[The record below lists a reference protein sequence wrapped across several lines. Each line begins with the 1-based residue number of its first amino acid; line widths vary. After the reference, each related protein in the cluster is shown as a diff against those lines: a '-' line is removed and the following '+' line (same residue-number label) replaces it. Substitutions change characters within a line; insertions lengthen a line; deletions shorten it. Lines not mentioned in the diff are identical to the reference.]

1 MEQTAGAGGLAY
13 ATHKGRHRLPQA
25 CPVQPA
31 ATASERGSAHATFTH
46 TDTHSHTDTATHT
59 HTHSHTH
66 THTHTSH
73 YTLACT
79 QGALSHLACASQR
92 AGRAGAYHGR
102 IRHPDLEV
110 RASIEASQVIADG
123 LSDVKPPAR
132 RGRVSLYVELPGG
145 AGGRATH
152 SPTSGTS
159 ACSAAGES
167 STCCSAC
174 ACAVTSS
181 SSTAVC
187 I

>member
-1 MEQTAGAGGLAY
+1 MGQAEGACAGGLAM
-13 ATHKGRHRLPQA
+13 HRLQPTRDGTDFPK
-25 CPVQPA
+25 PVQCNQPQQPA
-31 ATASERGSAHATFTH
+31 SAGLH
-46 TDTHSHTDTATHT
+46 TQRSHTRA
-59 HTHSHTH
+59 
-66 THTHTSH
+66 HTSH

-79 QGALSHLACASQR
+79 QGAPSHLACASQR
-92 AGRAGAYHGR
+92 AGRAGAYHGG

-123 LSDVKPPAR
+123 VSDVKPPAR

>member
-1 MEQTAGAGGLAY
+1 MGQTGGACAGGLAM
-13 ATHKGRHRLPQA
+13 HRLQPTRDGTDFPK
-25 CPVQPA
+25 PVQCNQPQQPA
-31 ATASERGSAHATFTH
+31 SAGLH
-46 TDTHSHTDTATHT
+46 TQRSHTRA
-59 HTHSHTH
+59 
-66 THTHTSH
+66 HTSH

-79 QGALSHLACASQR
+79 QGAPSHLACASQR
-92 AGRAGAYHGR
+92 AGRAGAYHGG

-123 LSDVKPPAR
+123 VSDVKPPAR

-145 AGGRATH
+145 GEGGRATH

-174 ACAVTSS
+174 ACAATSS

>member
-1 MEQTAGAGGLAY
+1 MGQAEGACAGGLAM
-13 ATHKGRHRLPQA
+13 HRLQPTRDGTDFPK
-25 CPVQPA
+25 PVQCNQPQQPA
-31 ATASERGSAHATFTH
+31 SAGLH
-46 TDTHSHTDTATHT
+46 TQRSHTRA
-59 HTHSHTH
+59 
-66 THTHTSH
+66 HTSH

-79 QGALSHLACASQR
+79 QGAPSHLACASQR
-92 AGRAGAYHGR
+92 AGRAGAYHGG

-123 LSDVKPPAR
+123 VSDVKPPAR

-181 SSTAVC
+181 SSTAVLY
-187 I
+187 

>member
-1 MEQTAGAGGLAY
+1 MGQAEGACAGGLAM
-13 ATHKGRHRLPQA
+13 HRLQPTRDGTDFPK
-25 CPVQPA
+25 PVQCNQPQQPA
-31 ATASERGSAHATFTH
+31 SAGLH
-46 TDTHSHTDTATHT
+46 TQRSHTRA
-59 HTHSHTH
+59 
-66 THTHTSH
+66 HTSH

-79 QGALSHLACASQR
+79 QGAPSHLACASQR
-92 AGRAGAYHGR
+92 AGRAGAYHGG

-123 LSDVKPPAR
+123 VSDVKPPAR

-174 ACAVTSS
+174 ACAATRR